1 MYTVC
6 ALYFFNESRCFSFK
20 IVISKYSICMYAQY
34 NLSECIVL
42 QLIKA
47 LLGTL
52 TLLNLFSYFH
62 SPQTCY
68 NHNTACEN
76 RLASNTHTHCT
87 RAGEEGKGWQQ
98 TNMRLQE
105 TVFGGVHAPSAVGH
119 SQAPRRCGTL
129 GSRCHSAAE
138 WPGPLTLSGHEGQE
152 EERAILSATISAH
165 PLPSPPTQVR

>member
-20 IVISKYSICMYAQY
+20 IVISKYSICMYVQY

-76 RLASNTHTHCT
+76 RLASNTHTVLELGRKG
-87 RAGEEGKGWQQ
+87 RADSRRD
-98 TNMRLQE
+98 MRLQE
-105 TVFGGVHAPSAVGH
+105 TVFGGVHARSAVGD

-129 GSRCHSAAE
+129 GSRCRSAAE
-138 WPGPLTLSGHEGQE
+138 WPGPLTLSGHKGQE
-152 EERAILSATISAH
+152 EERAVPALQHHLKRQH
-165 PLPSPPTQVR
+165 PLPPTLR